1 MAADTPLPHHHSRHP
16 RIHSLHVGYRHTAAR
31 PATHQPA
38 VRPCPLPYSR
48 PHAGAPPLAYLLFVY
63 PTSMASGWL
72 LILHCHAV
80 SIAVSALTGGDNGAD
95 DRPATIVGCI
105 VLSLATAVAVA
116 VLLRYRDVVFG
127 LSYTWGMVGVWV
139 AGFGTFEGYLP
150 HQVRRLTY
158 SLHLHYV

>member
-1 MAADTPLPHHHSRHP
+1 MFAAVHSWHLPH
-16 RIHSLHVGYRHTAAR
+16 T
-31 PATHQPA
+31 
-38 VRPCPLPYSR
+38 
-48 PHAGAPPLAYLLFVY
+48 PHAGAPPLAYLLFAY

-80 SIAVSALTGGDNGAD
+80 SIAVSTLTGGDNGPD
-95 DRPATIVGCI
+95 DQPATIVGCI

-150 HQVRRLTY
+150 HQVSRMTY
-158 SLHLHYV
+158 FLW